1 MPARISTP
9 GLTTSRTVAGAIS
22 ERKRAAETPS
32 GAATADA
39 MSVTITVPWI
49 IGTIEYRMGG
59 ETASQFGW
67 MNMRRPGTVT
77 PNTVALSYRIT
88 GTDSRKMNT
97 MISPSIRIV
106 DTVIISAMTYAVSS

>member
-22 ERKRAAETPS
+22 ERKSAAETPS

-67 MNMRRPGTVT
+67 MNIRSPGTVT
-77 PNTVALSYRIT
+77 PNTVALSYWTT
-88 GTDSRKMNT
+88 GIDSRKMKT
-97 MISPSIRIV
+97 MISPRIRIV
-106 DTVIISAMTYAVSS
+106 ETVIINAIVYAVSA